1 MGVVGW
7 ANLRGFHDGFDQ
19 KGQSGALL
27 SSRQLG
33 DRVYVQSMFNFFG
46 NQDMAGMVQSL
57 LQEAGGLQG
66 VKGKLESA
74 GLGEAVMSWIGTGA
88 NSEVDAEQLADAL
101 GRDKLE
107 GLAAKSGIDLQKVIP
122 LLAAFL
128 PLLIDKLTP
137 DGDEAGADD
146 RINDRDNLDGLLGD
160 VLKGGL
166 GRLFG

>member
-107 GLAAKSGIDLQKVIP
+107 ALLGKIEVGKSAMFRVVSVQYVP
-122 LLAAFL
+122 
-128 PLLIDKLTP
+128 
-137 DGDEAGADD
+137 AGADAVQ
-146 RINDRDNLDGLLGD
+146 DGGD
-160 VLKGGL
+160 AIEVD
-166 GRLFG
+166 